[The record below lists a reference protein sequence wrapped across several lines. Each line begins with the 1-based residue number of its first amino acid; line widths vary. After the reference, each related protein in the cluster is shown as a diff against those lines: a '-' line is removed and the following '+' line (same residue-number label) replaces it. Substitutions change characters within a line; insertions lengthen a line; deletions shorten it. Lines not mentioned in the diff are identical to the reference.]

1 MKLSKRASQ
10 LETSPTRKLYDMA
23 KQYNDVI
30 NLTLGDPD
38 IQPCWEIKKA
48 ACDAIMDG
56 KTRYSSNAGLIELR
70 KIICDNFQNEYGVNV
85 RPEDNVIVT
94 VGGMEALY
102 LTFTALLD
110 SEDEV
115 IVLAPYYVNYVQ
127 MIKLCGGTPVVVN
140 AFANTEFRHSIVE
153 IKETIT
159 EKTVAIV
166 LNSPSNP
173 TGVELDS
180 SFLDDI
186 AEIAI
191 EHDLVV
197 ISDEVYRTILYDNK
211 AHDSI
216 IKRSHMQERTILI
229 DSVSKRFAMTGYRL
243 GYAVAPKNIIESM
256 VRLQENVCACAPLPS
271 QYAAICAYKEH
282 MNDKE
287 IGEIYEERRDYL
299 ISAIGN
305 IGKINCVKP
314 DGTFYLFINISETGM
329 DCTEF
334 AYKLL
339 EQEHV
344 AVVPGVAYGKAY
356 TEYVRIAYTLETS
369 GLREAVKR
377 LKHFIEHSICE
388 KVEI

>member
-1 MKLSKRASQ
+1 M
-10 LETSPTRKLYDMA
+10 ETSPTRKLYDMA

-38 IQPCWEIKKA
+38 IHPCWEIKKA

-70 KIICDNFQNEYGVNV
+70 KIICDNFQDEYGVNV

-110 SEDEV
+110 SEDEI

-127 MIKLCGGTPVVVN
+127 MIKLCGGTPVVIN
-140 AFANTEFRHSIVE
+140 AFANTGFRHSIVE
-153 IKETIT
+153 IKEAIT

-180 SFLDDI
+180 SLLDDI

-216 IKRSHMQERTILI
+216 IKRPHMQERTVLI

-243 GYAVAPKNIIESM
+243 GYAMAPKNIIESM

-282 MNDKE
+282 RNDKE
-287 IGEIYEERRDYL
+287 ICKIYEKRRDYL
-299 ISAIGN
+299 IRAISN
-305 IGKINCVKP
+305 IEKIKCVKP

-339 EQEHV
+339 KQEHV
-344 AVVPGVAYGKAY
+344 AVVPGVAYGEAY
-356 TEYVRIAYTLETS
+356 SEYIRIAYTLEIS
-369 GLREAVKR
+369 GLREAVRR
-377 LKHFIEHSICE
+377 LKYFIEHTNL
-388 KVEI
+388 

>member
-38 IQPCWEIKKA
+38 IHPCWEIKKA
-48 ACDAIMDG
+48 ACDAIMNG

-70 KIICDNFQNEYGVNV
+70 KIICDNFQDEYGVNV

-110 SEDEV
+110 SEDEI

-127 MIKLCGGTPVVVN
+127 MIKLCGGTPVVIN
-140 AFANTEFRHSIVE
+140 AFANTGFRHSIVE
-153 IKETIT
+153 IKEAIT

-180 SFLDDI
+180 SLLDDI

-216 IKRSHMQERTILI
+216 IKRPHMQERTVLI

-243 GYAVAPKNIIESM
+243 GYAMAPKNIIESM

-271 QYAAICAYKEH
+271 QYAAICAYKERR
-282 MNDKE
+282 NDKE
-287 IGEIYEERRDYL
+287 ICKIYEKRRDYL
-299 ISAIGN
+299 IRAISN
-305 IGKINCVKP
+305 IEKIKCVKP

-339 EQEHV
+339 KQEHV
-344 AVVPGVAYGKAY
+344 AVVPGVAYGEAY
-356 TEYVRIAYTLETS
+356 SEYIRIAYTLEIS
-369 GLREAVKR
+369 GLREAVRR
-377 LKHFIEHSICE
+377 LKYFIEHTNL
-388 KVEI
+388 

>member
-38 IQPCWEIKKA
+38 IHPCWEIKKA

-70 KIICDNFQNEYGVNV
+70 KIICDNFQDEYGVNV

-94 VGGMEALY
+94 VGGMEDLY

-110 SEDEV
+110 SEDEI

-127 MIKLCGGTPVVVN
+127 MIKLCGGTPVVIN
-140 AFANTEFRHSIVE
+140 AFANTGFRHSIVE
-153 IKETIT
+153 IKEAIT

-180 SFLDDI
+180 SLLDDI

-216 IKRSHMQERTILI
+216 IKRPHMQERTVLI

-243 GYAVAPKNIIESM
+243 GYAMAPKNIIESM

-282 MNDKE
+282 RNDKE
-287 IGEIYEERRDYL
+287 ICKIYEERRDYL
-299 ISAIGN
+299 IRAISN
-305 IGKINCVKP
+305 IEKIKCVKP

-329 DCTEF
+329 DCTKF

-339 EQEHV
+339 KQEHV
-344 AVVPGVAYGKAY
+344 AVVPGVAYGEAY
-356 TEYVRIAYTLETS
+356 SEYIRIAYTLEIS
-369 GLREAVKR
+369 GLREAVRR
-377 LKHFIEHSICE
+377 LKYFIEHTNL
-388 KVEI
+388 

>member
-38 IQPCWEIKKA
+38 IHPCWEIKKA

-70 KIICDNFQNEYGVNV
+70 KIICDNFQDEYGVNV

-110 SEDEV
+110 SEDEI

-127 MIKLCGGTPVVVN
+127 MIKLCGGTPVVIN
-140 AFANTEFRHSIVE
+140 AFANTGFRHSIVE
-153 IKETIT
+153 IKEAIT

-180 SFLDDI
+180 SLLDDI

-216 IKRSHMQERTILI
+216 IKRPHMQERTVLI

-243 GYAVAPKNIIESM
+243 GYAMAPKNIIESM

-282 MNDKE
+282 RNDKE
-287 IGEIYEERRDYL
+287 ICKIYEERRDYL
-299 ISAIGN
+299 IRAISN
-305 IGKINCVKP
+305 IEKIKCVKP

-329 DCTEF
+329 DCTKF

-339 EQEHV
+339 KQEHV
-344 AVVPGVAYGKAY
+344 AVVPGVAYGEAY
-356 TEYVRIAYTLETS
+356 SEYIRIAYTLEIS
-369 GLREAVKR
+369 GLREAVRR
-377 LKHFIEHSICE
+377 LKYFIEHTNL
-388 KVEI
+388 

>member
-1 MKLSKRASQ
+1 MKLSKKASQ

-38 IQPCWEIKKA
+38 IHPCWEIKKA

-70 KIICDNFQNEYGVNV
+70 KIICDNFQDEYGVNV

-110 SEDEV
+110 SEDEI

-127 MIKLCGGTPVVVN
+127 MIKLCGGTPVVIN
-140 AFANTEFRHSIVE
+140 AFANTGFRHSIVE
-153 IKETIT
+153 IKEAIT

-180 SFLDDI
+180 SLLDDI

-216 IKRSHMQERTILI
+216 IKRPHMQERTVLI

-243 GYAVAPKNIIESM
+243 GYAMAPKNIIESM

-282 MNDKE
+282 RNDKE
-287 IGEIYEERRDYL
+287 ICKIYEERRDYL
-299 ISAIGN
+299 IRAISN
-305 IGKINCVKP
+305 IEKIKCVKP

-339 EQEHV
+339 KQEHV
-344 AVVPGVAYGKAY
+344 AVVPGVAYGEAY
-356 TEYVRIAYTLETS
+356 SEYIRIAYTLEIS
-369 GLREAVKR
+369 GLREAVRR
-377 LKHFIEHSICE
+377 LKYFIEHTNL
-388 KVEI
+388 

>member
-38 IQPCWEIKKA
+38 IHPCWEIKKA

-70 KIICDNFQNEYGVNV
+70 KIICDNFQDEYGVNV

-110 SEDEV
+110 SEDEI

-127 MIKLCGGTPVVVN
+127 MIKLCGGTPVVIN
-140 AFANTEFRHSIVE
+140 AFANTGFRHSIVE
-153 IKETIT
+153 IKEAIT

-180 SFLDDI
+180 SLLDDI

-216 IKRSHMQERTILI
+216 IKRPHMQERTVLI

-243 GYAVAPKNIIESM
+243 GYAMAPKNIIESM

-282 MNDKE
+282 RNDKE
-287 IGEIYEERRDYL
+287 ICKIYEKRRDYL
-299 ISAIGN
+299 IRAISN
-305 IGKINCVKP
+305 IEKIKCVKP

-339 EQEHV
+339 KQEHV
-344 AVVPGVAYGKAY
+344 AVVPGVAYGEAY
-356 TEYVRIAYTLETS
+356 SEYIRIAYTLEIS
-369 GLREAVKR
+369 GLREAVRR
-377 LKHFIEHSICE
+377 LKYFIEHTNL
-388 KVEI
+388 

>member
-38 IQPCWEIKKA
+38 IHPCWEIKKA

-70 KIICDNFQNEYGVNV
+70 KIICDNFQDEYGVNV

-94 VGGMEALY
+94 VGVMDALY

-110 SEDEV
+110 SEDEI

-127 MIKLCGGTPVVVN
+127 MIKLCGGTPVVIN
-140 AFANTEFRHSIVE
+140 AFANTGFRHSIVE
-153 IKETIT
+153 IKEAIT

-180 SFLDDI
+180 SLLDDI

-216 IKRSHMQERTILI
+216 IKRPHMQERTVLI

-243 GYAVAPKNIIESM
+243 GYAMAPKNIIESM

-282 MNDKE
+282 RNDKE
-287 IGEIYEERRDYL
+287 ICKIYEKRRDYL
-299 ISAIGN
+299 IRAISN
-305 IGKINCVKP
+305 IEKIKCVKP

-339 EQEHV
+339 KQEHV
-344 AVVPGVAYGKAY
+344 AVVPGVAYGEAY
-356 TEYVRIAYTLETS
+356 SEYIRIAYTLEIS
-369 GLREAVKR
+369 GLREAVRR
-377 LKHFIEHSICE
+377 LKYFIEHTNL
-388 KVEI
+388 

>member
-38 IQPCWEIKKA
+38 IHPCWEIKKA

-70 KIICDNFQNEYGVNV
+70 KIICDNFQDEYGVNV

-110 SEDEV
+110 SEDEI

-127 MIKLCGGTPVVVN
+127 MIKLCGGTPVVIN
-140 AFANTEFRHSIVE
+140 AFANTGFRHSIVE
-153 IKETIT
+153 IKEALT

-180 SFLDDI
+180 SLLDDI

-216 IKRSHMQERTILI
+216 IKRPHMQERTVLI

-243 GYAVAPKNIIESM
+243 GYAMAPKNIIESM

-282 MNDKE
+282 RNDKE
-287 IGEIYEERRDYL
+287 ICKIYEERRDYL
-299 ISAIGN
+299 IRAISN
-305 IGKINCVKP
+305 IEKIKCVKP

-339 EQEHV
+339 KQEHV
-344 AVVPGVAYGKAY
+344 AVVPGVAYGEAY
-356 TEYVRIAYTLETS
+356 SEYIRIAYTLEIS
-369 GLREAVKR
+369 GLREAVRR
-377 LKHFIEHSICE
+377 LKYFIEHTNL
-388 KVEI
+388 

>member
-1 MKLSKRASQ
+1 M
-10 LETSPTRKLYDMA
+10 ETSPTRKLYDMA

-38 IQPCWEIKKA
+38 IHPCWEIKKA

-70 KIICDNFQNEYGVNV
+70 KIICDNFQDEYGVNV

-110 SEDEV
+110 SEDEI

-127 MIKLCGGTPVVVN
+127 MIKLCGGTPVVIN
-140 AFANTEFRHSIVE
+140 AFANTGFRHSIVE
-153 IKETIT
+153 IKEAIT

-180 SFLDDI
+180 SLLDDI

-216 IKRSHMQERTILI
+216 IKRPHMQERTVLI

-243 GYAVAPKNIIESM
+243 GYAMAPKNIIESM

-282 MNDKE
+282 RNDKE
-287 IGEIYEERRDYL
+287 ICKIYEKRRDYL
-299 ISAIGN
+299 IRAISN
-305 IGKINCVKP
+305 IEKIKCVKP

-329 DCTEF
+329 DFTEF

-339 EQEHV
+339 KQEHV
-344 AVVPGVAYGKAY
+344 AVVPGVAYGEAY
-356 TEYVRIAYTLETS
+356 SEYIRIAYTLEIS
-369 GLREAVKR
+369 GLREAVRR
-377 LKHFIEHSICE
+377 LKYFIEHTNL
-388 KVEI
+388 

>member
-10 LETSPTRKLYDMA
+10 LETSPTRKLYNMA

-38 IQPCWEIKKA
+38 IHPCWEIKKA

-70 KIICDNFQNEYGVNV
+70 KIICDNFQDEYGVNV

-110 SEDEV
+110 SEDEI

-127 MIKLCGGTPVVVN
+127 MIKLCGGTPVVIN
-140 AFANTEFRHSIVE
+140 AFANTGFRHSIVE
-153 IKETIT
+153 IKEAIT

-180 SFLDDI
+180 SLLDDI

-216 IKRSHMQERTILI
+216 IKRPHMQERTVLI

-243 GYAVAPKNIIESM
+243 GYAMAPKNIIESM

-282 MNDKE
+282 RNDKE
-287 IGEIYEERRDYL
+287 ICKIYEERRDYL
-299 ISAIGN
+299 IRAISN
-305 IGKINCVKP
+305 IEKIKCVKP

-339 EQEHV
+339 KQEHV
-344 AVVPGVAYGKAY
+344 AVVPGVAYGEAY
-356 TEYVRIAYTLETS
+356 SEYIRIAYTLEIS
-369 GLREAVKR
+369 GLREAVRR
-377 LKHFIEHSICE
+377 LKYFIEHTNL
-388 KVEI
+388 

>member
-38 IQPCWEIKKA
+38 IHPCWEIKKA

-70 KIICDNFQNEYGVNV
+70 KIICDNFQDEYGVNV

-110 SEDEV
+110 SEDEI

-127 MIKLCGGTPVVVN
+127 MIKLCGGTPVVIN
-140 AFANTEFRHSIVE
+140 AFANTGFRHSIVE
-153 IKETIT
+153 IKEAIT

-180 SFLDDI
+180 SLLDDI

-216 IKRSHMQERTILI
+216 IKRPHMHERTVLI

-243 GYAVAPKNIIESM
+243 GYAMAPKNIIESM

-282 MNDKE
+282 RNDKE
-287 IGEIYEERRDYL
+287 ICKIYEKRRDYL
-299 ISAIGN
+299 IRAISN
-305 IGKINCVKP
+305 IEKIKCVKP

-339 EQEHV
+339 KQEHV
-344 AVVPGVAYGKAY
+344 AVVPGVAYGEAY
-356 TEYVRIAYTLETS
+356 SEYIRIAYTLEIS
-369 GLREAVKR
+369 GLREAVRR
-377 LKHFIEHSICE
+377 LKYFIEHTNL
-388 KVEI
+388 

>member
-38 IQPCWEIKKA
+38 IHPCWEIKKA

-70 KIICDNFQNEYGVNV
+70 KIICDNFQDEYGVNV

-110 SEDEV
+110 SEDEI

-127 MIKLCGGTPVVVN
+127 MIKLCGGTPVVIN
-140 AFANTEFRHSIVE
+140 AFANTGFRHSIVE
-153 IKETIT
+153 IKEAIT

-180 SFLDDI
+180 SLLDDI

-216 IKRSHMQERTILI
+216 IKRPHMQERTVLI

-243 GYAVAPKNIIESM
+243 GYAMAPKNIIESM

-282 MNDKE
+282 RNDKE
-287 IGEIYEERRDYL
+287 ICKIYEKRRDYL
-299 ISAIGN
+299 IRAISN
-305 IGKINCVKP
+305 I
-314 DGTFYLFINISETGM
+314 
-329 DCTEF
+329 
-334 AYKLL
+334 
-339 EQEHV
+339 
-344 AVVPGVAYGKAY
+344 
-356 TEYVRIAYTLETS
+356 
-369 GLREAVKR
+369 
-377 LKHFIEHSICE
+377 E
-388 KVEI
+388 K

>member
-38 IQPCWEIKKA
+38 IHPCWEIKKA

-70 KIICDNFQNEYGVNV
+70 KIICDNFQDEYGVNV

-102 LTFTALLD
+102 LTFTALLG
-110 SEDEV
+110 SEDEI

-127 MIKLCGGTPVVVN
+127 MIKLCGGTPVVIN
-140 AFANTEFRHSIVE
+140 AFANTGFRHSIVE
-153 IKETIT
+153 IKEAIT

-180 SFLDDI
+180 SLLDDI

-216 IKRSHMQERTILI
+216 IKRPHMQERTVLI

-243 GYAVAPKNIIESM
+243 GYAMAPKNIIESM

-282 MNDKE
+282 RNDKE
-287 IGEIYEERRDYL
+287 ICKIYEKRRDYL
-299 ISAIGN
+299 IRAISN
-305 IGKINCVKP
+305 IEKIKCVKP

-339 EQEHV
+339 KQEHV
-344 AVVPGVAYGKAY
+344 AVVPGVAYGEAY
-356 TEYVRIAYTLETS
+356 SEYIRIAYTLEIS
-369 GLREAVKR
+369 GLREAVRR
-377 LKHFIEHSICE
+377 LKYFIEHTNL
-388 KVEI
+388 

>member
-38 IQPCWEIKKA
+38 IHPCWEIKKA

-70 KIICDNFQNEYGVNV
+70 KIICDNFQDEYGVNV

-110 SEDEV
+110 SEDEI

-127 MIKLCGGTPVVVN
+127 MIKLCGGTPVVIN
-140 AFANTEFRHSIVE
+140 AFANTGFRHSIVE
-153 IKETIT
+153 IKEAIT

-180 SFLDDI
+180 SLLDDI

-216 IKRSHMQERTILI
+216 IKRPHMQERTVLI

-243 GYAVAPKNIIESM
+243 GYAMAPKNIIESM

-282 MNDKE
+282 RNDKE
-287 IGEIYEERRDYL
+287 ICKIYEERRDYL
-299 ISAIGN
+299 IRAISN
-305 IGKINCVKP
+305 IEKIKCVKP

-339 EQEHV
+339 KQEHV
-344 AVVPGVAYGKAY
+344 AVVPGVAYGEAY
-356 TEYVRIAYTLETS
+356 SEYIRIAYTLEIS
-369 GLREAVKR
+369 GLREAVRR
-377 LKHFIEHSICE
+377 LKYFIEHTNL
-388 KVEI
+388 

>member
-38 IQPCWEIKKA
+38 IHTCWEIKKA

-70 KIICDNFQNEYGVNV
+70 KIICDNFQDEYGVNV

-110 SEDEV
+110 SEDEI

-127 MIKLCGGTPVVVN
+127 MIKLCGGTPVVIN
-140 AFANTEFRHSIVE
+140 AFANTGFRHSIVE
-153 IKETIT
+153 IKEAIT

-180 SFLDDI
+180 SLLDDI

-216 IKRSHMQERTILI
+216 IKRPHMQERTVLI

-243 GYAVAPKNIIESM
+243 GYAMAPKNIIESM

-282 MNDKE
+282 RNDKE
-287 IGEIYEERRDYL
+287 ICKIYEKRRDYL
-299 ISAIGN
+299 IRAISN
-305 IGKINCVKP
+305 IEKIKCVKP

-339 EQEHV
+339 KQEHV
-344 AVVPGVAYGKAY
+344 AVVPGVAYGEAY
-356 TEYVRIAYTLETS
+356 SEYIRIAYTLEIS
-369 GLREAVKR
+369 GLREAVRR
-377 LKHFIEHSICE
+377 LKYFIEHTNL
-388 KVEI
+388 